1 VLLNLFSNIFE
12 KVIHRVLCSMQCAK
26 KNLMLHAPPETE
38 GHSPLQ
44 IIIPVRN
51 IVCRIILNK
60 KTKAKEAYN
69 KSIHKYLQIRMS
81 IFAK

>member
-1 VLLNLFSNIFE
+1 
-12 KVIHRVLCSMQCAK
+12 MQGTK
-26 KNLMLHAPPETE
+26 KKDLKLHASPEKE
-38 GHSPLQ
+38 GHLTLQ
-44 IIIPVRN
+44 IIISVRN
-51 IVCRIILNK
+51 IVCGIIRNKK

>member
-1 VLLNLFSNIFE
+1 
-12 KVIHRVLCSMQCAK
+12 MQGTK
-26 KNLMLHAPPETE
+26 KKDLKLHASPEKE
-38 GHSPLQ
+38 GHLTLQ
-44 IIIPVRN
+44 IIISVRN
-51 IVCRIILNK
+51 IVCGIIRNK